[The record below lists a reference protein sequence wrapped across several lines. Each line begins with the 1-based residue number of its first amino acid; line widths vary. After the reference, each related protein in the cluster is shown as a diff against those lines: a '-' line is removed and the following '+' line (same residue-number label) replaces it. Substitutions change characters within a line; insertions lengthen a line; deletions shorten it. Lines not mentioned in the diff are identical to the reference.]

1 MDDQYLDAFIRE
13 SEEAITDLNNSL
25 LDLESDP
32 DDQAAMD
39 QIFRTAHT
47 LKGNFGAMGFEDA
60 SDLAHAIED
69 LLDAMRQD
77 EMAVTPERMDLIFAG
92 VDMIEVIVR
101 EIESEGESTTDT
113 DEMVAQLRAVM
124 EESDFD
130 SESGETPDPAVAGGA
145 GDPDGASGAGAG
157 SGDTDAGAADGA
169 DDAAVEAF
177 DVSAGDADGRVV
189 RADVSVGEGDML
201 GVDAMLALDRITAT
215 FDLLDADPDR
225 EAIEDGE
232 FEDTF
237 ALALD
242 APDADAAAAELDAI
256 GAVESADVVDATD
269 ALGGGDEGD
278 AGENDADDG
287 GVGSDATGSPD
298 PAGDA
303 PQAASG
309 DDDGAS
315 VDEIKSV
322 RVDVDQLDDLHG
334 LVEQLVT
341 SRIKLR
347 RAVETDDLA
356 GASEN
361 LNELDKITANLQNT
375 VMDMR
380 LIPLKK
386 VVGKFP
392 RMVRDLSRELDK
404 DVEFTIEGEDIEL
417 DRTILTEISDPLM
430 HIIRNSLDH
439 GIEAPAE
446 REAAG
451 KDPTG
456 QVELRASRE
465 RDHVIIEVED
475 DGAGL
480 DVEAIERKAIE
491 KGVRSSDEIEAMSDS
506 AVYDLVFHPGFS
518 TADEVTDTSGRGV
531 GMDVVHDTVT
541 QLDGSVSVDSTPGE
555 GTTVSLRLPVTMAI
569 VKVLFVE
576 VGDEEYG
583 VPLKNVDEITRTS
596 AIKQI
601 NGNDVIKHNDDIY
614 PVVDLAE
621 RFDVPGTHAT
631 ADADAEG
638 AETAATDGGEP
649 TDATGDP
656 ADATGEAVD
665 STDESAEAADG
676 QVERGAAGAVAG
688 AGSDA
693 AAGAVDAA
701 GPGGDEGMLVRIRES
716 ERQVALRCDAVNSQ
730 EEVVVKPLEGI
741 LSGTPGL
748 SGTAVLGD
756 GNIVHILDVVTL

>member
-13 SEEAITDLNNSL
+13 SEEAITELNNSL

-32 DDQAAMD
+32 SDEEAMD
-39 QIFRTAHT
+39 SIFRTAHT
-47 LKGNFGAMGFEDA
+47 LKGNFGAMGFDDA
-60 SDLAHAIED
+60 ANLAHAMED
-69 LLDAMRQD
+69 LLDAMRQG
-77 EMAVTPERMDLIFAG
+77 EMQVTPDVMDLVFAG
-92 VDMIEVIVR
+92 VDEIEVIVN
-101 EIESEGESTTDT
+101 EIEAEGESDTTAD
-113 DEMVAQLRAVM
+113 DLVAQLRTVL
-124 EESDFD
+124 EEGADAAGAD
-130 SESGETPDPAVAGGA
+130 GGEEPAAGG
-145 GDPDGASGAGAG
+145 G
-157 SGDTDAGAADGA
+157 
-169 DDAAVEAF
+169 DAANADIDADIDPTV
-177 DVSAGDADGRVV
+177 ADGRVV
-189 RADVSVGEGDML
+189 HVAVDVGESDML
-201 GVDAMLALDRITAT
+201 GVDSMLALEAVEDIFGVVA
-215 FDLLDADPDR
+215 FDPPRAD
-225 EAIEDGE
+225 IEDGN

-237 ALALD
+237 DLYLD
-242 APDADAAAAELDAI
+242 AGDAATVDAELASVGKI
-256 GAVESADVVDATD
+256 ESFTATD
-269 ALGGGDEGD
+269 VTDQL
-278 AGENDADDG
+278 
-287 GVGSDATGSPD
+287 SATAPD
-298 PAGDA
+298 PA
-303 PQAASG
+303 PAATESG
-309 DDDGAS
+309 DGGEEEHS

-347 RAVETDDLA
+347 RAVETEDLDSA
-356 GASEN
+356 GET

-392 RMVRDLSRELDK
+392 RLVRDLARELDK
-404 DVEFTIEGEDIEL
+404 DIEFEIAGEDIEL

-430 HIIRNSLDH
+430 HILRNSVDH
-439 GIEAPAE
+439 GIESPAE

-456 QVELRASRE
+456 HITLRASRE

-480 DVEAIERKAIE
+480 DVEGIQNKAIE
-491 KGVRSSDEIEAMSDS
+491 KGVRSPEELEAMDDS
-506 AVYDLVFHPGFS
+506 AIYDLIFHPGFS

-541 QLDGSVSVDSTPGE
+541 QLDGSVNVDSEPGT
-555 GTTVSLRLPVTMAI
+555 GTTVALRLPVTMAI

-583 VPLKNVDEITRTS
+583 VPIKNVDEITATS
-596 AIKQI
+596 AVKQV
-601 NGNDVIKHNDDIY
+601 NGTEVIKHNDDIY
-614 PVVDLAE
+614 PVIHLDDT
-621 RFDVPGTHAT
+621 FDVPG
-631 ADADAEG
+631 
-638 AETAATDGGEP
+638 ETKN
-649 TDATGDP
+649 GD
-656 ADATGEAVD
+656 
-665 STDESAEAADG
+665 
-676 QVERGAAGAVAG
+676 
-688 AGSDA
+688 
-693 AAGAVDAA
+693 
-701 GPGGDEGMLVRIRES
+701 GMLVRIRES
-716 ERQVALRCDAVNSQ
+716 ERQVALHCDSVNSQ

>member
-13 SEEAITDLNNSL
+13 SEEAITELNNSL

-32 DDQAAMD
+32 GDQAAMD
-39 QIFRTAHT
+39 EIFRRAHT

-60 SDLAHAIED
+60 SNLAHAIED
-69 LLDAMRQD
+69 LLDAMRQG
-77 EMAVTPERMDLIFAG
+77 EMDVTAERMDLIFAG
-92 VDMIEVIVR
+92 VDMIEVVVR
-101 EIESEGESTTDT
+101 EIEQEGESTTDT
-113 DEMVAQLRAVM
+113 SEMVTRLRAVM
-124 EESDFD
+124 DDHAASEEGADERTDASA
-130 SESGETPDPAVAGGA
+130 SEDGGETSTDEAA
-145 GDPDGASGAGAG
+145 
-157 SGDTDAGAADGA
+157 DTDA
-169 DDAAVEAF
+169 AF
-177 DVSAGDADGRVV
+177 DVE
-189 RADVSVGEGDML
+189 VSVDPDAVETGAVAARLGLGESDMA
-201 GVDAMLALDRITAT
+201 GVDAMLALDAVEDAY
-215 FDLLDADPDR
+215 DLLGTDPGRD
-225 EAIEDGE
+225 AIEDGE
-232 FEDTF
+232 YDDTF
-237 ALALD
+237 
-242 APDADAAAAELDAI
+242 
-256 GAVESADVVDATD
+256 VVVVDADDVDAVTATFEDAPEVESVTARDVTD
-269 ALGGGDEGD
+269 TLAGATGGDDGTSGGTDDATPGRTDGTSGSTGD
-278 AGENDADDG
+278 SASPAAGSTEENTPTGGAAGPDDG
-287 GVGSDATGSPD
+287 
-298 PAGDA
+298 
-303 PQAASG
+303 
-309 DDDGAS
+309 S

-347 RAVETDDLA
+347 RAVETDDLD
-356 GASEN
+356 GATEN

-392 RMVRDLSRELDK
+392 RMVRDLSRDLEK

-439 GIEAPAE
+439 GIEAPDE

-451 KDPTG
+451 KPRTG
-456 QVELRASRE
+456 QIELRASRE

-480 DVEAIERKAIE
+480 NVEAIRRQAIE
-491 KGVRSSDEIEAMSDS
+491 QGVRSPEELEAMDRSS
-506 AVYDLVFHPGFS
+506 VYDLVFHPGFS

-541 QLDGSVSVDSTPGE
+541 QLDGSVNVESDPGE

-576 VGDEEYG
+576 VGEEEYG
-583 VPLKNVDEITRTS
+583 IPLKNVDEITRTTDV
-596 AIKQI
+596 KQI
-601 NGNDVIKHNDDIY
+601 NGTEVIKHDDDIY
-614 PVVDLAE
+614 PVVHLGE
-621 RFDVPGTHAT
+621 RFEVPGAHNGHR
-631 ADADAEG
+631 E
-638 AETAATDGGEP
+638 EI
-649 TDATGDP
+649 
-656 ADATGEAVD
+656 
-665 STDESAEAADG
+665 
-676 QVERGAAGAVAG
+676 AGNG
-688 AGSDA
+688 HKD
-693 AAGAVDAA
+693 D
-701 GPGGDEGMLVRIRES
+701 GMLVRIRES
-716 ERQVALRCDAVNSQ
+716 ERQVALHCDEVNSQ

>member
-13 SEEAITDLNNSL
+13 SEEEITKLNNSL

-32 DDQAAMD
+32 SDREAMD

-60 SDLAHAIED
+60 SNLAHAMED
-69 LLDAMRQD
+69 LLDEMREG
-77 EMAVTPERMDLIFAG
+77 EMEITPDVMDLIFAG
-92 VDMIEVIVR
+92 VDQIEVIVS
-101 EIESEGESTTDT
+101 EIEEEGESQTDT
-113 DEMVAQLRAVM
+113 SQTVSQLRAVL
-124 EESDFD
+124 EEGV
-130 SESGETPDPAVAGGA
+130 EVAGE
-145 GDPDGASGAGAG
+145 SAGAAGGDDTGSENSTGSTGG
-157 SGDTDAGAADGA
+157 SGDVDIDLGDVDIDTDDV
-169 DDAAVEAF
+169 DEQIVHVEV
-177 DVSAGDADGRVV
+177 D
-189 RADVSVGEGDML
+189 VGETDMP
-201 GVDAMLALDRITAT
+201 GVDAMFAMEGVEELFDILDTQPAR
-215 FDLLDADPDR
+215 AD
-225 EAIEDGE
+225 IEDGDYDE
-232 FEDTF
+232 TF
-237 ALALD
+237 SLFI
-242 APDADAAAAELDAI
+242 AAEDLGRVDAEM
-256 GAVESADVVDATD
+256 GSVGKVESATVTDVTD
-269 ALGGGDEGD
+269 DLGEDSGPSPAAGGSTSGEDEH
-278 AGENDADDG
+278 A
-287 GVGSDATGSPD
+287 
-298 PAGDA
+298 
-303 PQAASG
+303 
-309 DDDGAS
+309 

-347 RAVETDDLA
+347 RAVEQDDLDSA
-356 GASEN
+356 GET

-392 RMVRDLSRELDK
+392 RMVRDLSRELGKEVDF
-404 DVEFTIEGEDIEL
+404 EIEGEDIEL

-439 GIEAPAE
+439 GIEAPE
-446 REAAG
+446 VREENG
-451 KDPTG
+451 KPREG
-456 QVELRASRE
+456 QVTLRASRE
-465 RDHVIIEVED
+465 RDHVIIQVVD

-480 DVEAIERKAIE
+480 DVEGIKKQAIEQD
-491 KGVRSSDEIEAMSDS
+491 VRSPEELETMDNS
-506 AVYDLVFHPGFS
+506 AIYDLVFHPGFS

-541 QLDGSVSVDSTPGE
+541 QLDGSVDVESTPGE

-583 VPLKNVDEITRTS
+583 IPIKNVDEITRTEEM
-596 AIKQI
+596 KKI
-601 NGNDVIKHNDDIY
+601 NDREVIKHNDEIY
-614 PVVDLAE
+614 PVIDLGEA
-621 RFDVPGTHAT
+621 FNVPGRAT
-631 ADADAEG
+631 
-638 AETAATDGGEP
+638 ATDGAGEMELQ
-649 TDATGDP
+649 DVED
-656 ADATGEAVD
+656 VD
-665 STDESAEAADG
+665 D
-676 QVERGAAGAVAG
+676 
-688 AGSDA
+688 
-693 AAGAVDAA
+693 
-701 GPGGDEGMLVRIRES
+701 GMLVRIRES
-716 ERQVALRCDAVNSQ
+716 ERQVALKCDSVNAQ